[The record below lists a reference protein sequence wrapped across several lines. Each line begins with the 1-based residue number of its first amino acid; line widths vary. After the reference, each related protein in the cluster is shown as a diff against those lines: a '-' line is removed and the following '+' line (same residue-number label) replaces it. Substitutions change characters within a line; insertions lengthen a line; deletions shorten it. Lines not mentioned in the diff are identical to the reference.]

1 MGFLDKFR
9 KGKSDSDDEES
20 GGGGGKK
27 GGRFGGI
34 LGKVKGMAK
43 RGNGKS
49 LDDDDDVDAADDDD
63 NDDDEQPIRRSGI
76 AAALDGKDD
85 EEKESGDADA
95 GPGGMADLGMDME
108 SLFEEEFIADPML
121 QDLAESME
129 YVSAVELAADLMTF
143 VEELSR

>member
-1 MGFLDKFR
+1 M
-9 KGKSDSDDEES
+9 
-20 GGGGGKK
+20 
-27 GGRFGGI
+27 
-34 LGKVKGMAK
+34 GKVKGMAK

-49 LDDDDDVDAADDDD
+49 LDDDYVDAADDDD

-85 EEKESGDADA
+85 EEKESGGADA

-121 QDLAESME
+121 QDLTESME
-129 YVSAVELAADLMTF
+129 YVSSVELAADLRTF